1 MYNTACL
8 LLYISGK
15 GYSKLFEGGGG
26 GSKAGK
32 TESGGDCFN
41 LPVGIFA
48 LPVIAFR
55 LFEKLFSEKTVKTYS
70 EQSLSPIGSEK
81 IYLVVLT
88 VTPSSTTLPLF
99 IMVMT

>member
-1 MYNTACL
+1 M
-8 LLYISGK
+8 IKVGK
-15 GYSKLFEGGGG
+15 GGWGAGGGG
-26 GSKAGK
+26 GEADKG
-32 TESGGDCFN
+32 EREGEIYFI
-41 LPVGIFA
+41 LPVGILA

-70 EQSLSPIGSEK
+70 EQSLSPIGSERT
-81 IYLVVLT
+81 YLVVLT